1 MEDIQKKSNNTPK
14 KSNEITIGFGGA
26 AGDGLDKS
34 GNLLARVIN
43 RLGLHAISYNSF
55 QSLIRGGH
63 TFLKLRISERK
74 EMCYGDHFNVL
85 LAMNQDSIERHAPDV
100 ESGGAIIFNSDKV
113 SCDSSFLQDNVQI
126 VPLSFK
132 ALTTD
137 MGKLI
142 PIMQNT
148 MILGALLY
156 LVNLEF
162 KTLEKVL
169 SDIFKL
175 KGQEII
181 DQNINV
187 ARVGYETA
195 LEHFG
200 SAKIN
205 IDWNFT
211 HTSKPFYSGNTA
223 MALGAVTAGLKFY
236 AAYPMSPATNILH
249 WLVTNSERCGVL
261 VKQAEDEI
269 AVINLAIGA
278 GYAGVR
284 SMCATSGGGFAL
296 MTEAIG
302 EAAIFETPVVIIN
315 VQRGGPSTGLPTKTE
330 QGDLNQAMGASQGDF
345 PKVILAPKSSTDCF
359 HIVGEALNLA
369 EQYQLPVIIL
379 SDLLLGENYE
389 TIEPGSWSNEVE
401 IKRGELIEE
410 VPQSMKEKDGFKR
423 YTFTPS
429 GISPRPLIGSEG
441 MAYVT
446 ASDDH
451 DEDGVIISDVFTNK
465 AIRRKINEKRMRK
478 LDGVLRELEPPQ
490 LEGPEDAEVTLI
502 GWGSTWGAIRE
513 SIAQLEA
520 EGITANQLHFRY
532 LFPFHSKEA
541 LQILNKCKKTIVVEL
556 NATGQFAR
564 HLKAETGFSSTDAIL
579 KYDGEP
585 LEPRMITNRVMG
597 ILNGEPLDLNVT
609 ITEAREMAYHYIR
622 VHMKDKLRP
631 SEITK
636 TSQNRYGEPV
646 WILDLNERKSGEL
659 KGKLTIGVET
669 GSTHKWD
676 PILQEQNN

>member
-1 MEDIQKKSNNTPK
+1 MENIQEKSSNLPK
-14 KSNEITIGFGGA
+14 ISNEITVGFGGA

-43 RLGLHAISYNSF
+43 RLGLYTISYNSF

-74 EMCYGDHFNVL
+74 ELCYGDHFNAF
-85 LAMNQDSIERHAPDV
+85 LAMNQDSIERHAPAV
-100 ESGGAIIFNSDKV
+100 EPGGVIIFNSDKV
-113 SCDSSFLQDNVQI
+113 TCDISFLQENVYVI
-126 VPLSFK
+126 PLSFK
-132 ALTTD
+132 ELTSE

-148 MILGALLY
+148 MMLGSLFY
-156 LVNLEF
+156 LVNLDF
-162 KTLEKVL
+162 KTLEEVL
-169 SDIFKL
+169 RDIFKH

-187 ARVGYETA
+187 ARIGYETT
-195 LEHFG
+195 LENFD
-200 SAKIN
+200 SSKIN

-211 HTSKPFYSGNTA
+211 HISKPFYSGNTA
-223 MALGAVTAGLKFY
+223 MALGAVAAGLKFY
-236 AAYPMSPATNILH
+236 AAYPMSPASNILH
-249 WLVTNSERCGVL
+249 WLVANSERCGVV

-269 AVINLAIGA
+269 AVVNLAIGA

-302 EAAIFETPVVIIN
+302 EAGMLEAPVVIVN

-330 QGDLNQAMGASQGDF
+330 QGDLNQAIGASQGDF
-345 PKVILAPKSSTDCF
+345 PKVIMAPKSTIDCY
-359 HIVGEALNLA
+359 HIVGEALNIA

-379 SDLLLGENYE
+379 SDLLMGENYE
-389 TIEPGSWSNEVE
+389 TIETGSWSHDVI
-401 IKRGELIEE
+401 IKRGELLEE
-410 VPQSMKEKDGFKR
+410 APPSMKDKDGFKR
-423 YTFTPS
+423 YSFTSS

-441 MAYVT
+441 MVYVAAT
-446 ASDDH
+446 DDH
-451 DEDGVIISDVFTNK
+451 DEDGVIISDVFTNT

-478 LDGVLRELEPPQ
+478 LDGVLNEFEPPQ

-502 GWGSTWGAIRE
+502 GWGSTWGVIRE
-513 SIAQLEA
+513 TIEQLESK
-520 EGITANQLHFRY
+520 GINANQLHFRY
-532 LFPFHSKEA
+532 LLPFHSKEA
-541 LQILNKCKKTIVVEL
+541 LQILNKCKTTIVVEV

-564 HLKAETGFSSTDAIL
+564 HLKAETGFSCSDTIL

-585 LEPRMITNRVMG
+585 FEPKMITQRVAG

-609 ITEAREMAYHYIR
+609 QDEAREMAYHYIR
-622 VHMKDKLRP
+622 VHIKDKLRP
-631 SEITK
+631 SKIIQV
-636 TSQNRYGEPV
+636 SQNGYGEPV
-646 WILDLNERKSGEL
+646 WVLDLSERNNGEV

-669 GSTHKWD
+669 GSTYKWD
-676 PILQEQNN
+676 PTN

>member
-1 MEDIQKKSNNTPK
+1 MENKQKKTNNLPNN
-14 KSNEITIGFGGA
+14 SHEITVGFGGA

-43 RLGLHAISYNSF
+43 RHGLHAISYNSF

-63 TFLKLRISERK
+63 TFLKLRISEKK
-74 EMCYGDHFNVL
+74 EMCYGDHFKVL
-85 LAMNQDSIERHAPDV
+85 VAMNQDSIERHAPAV
-100 ESGGAIIFNSDKV
+100 ESGGVIIFNSDKV
-113 SCDSSFLQDNVQI
+113 TCDSSFLQENVQI

-132 ALTTD
+132 ELTSEL
-137 MGKLI
+137 GKLI

-148 MILGALLY
+148 MLLGSLLY
-156 LVNLEF
+156 LISLDF
-162 KTLEKVL
+162 KTLEQVL
-169 SDIFKL
+169 ADIFSK

-181 DQNINV
+181 DQNISV

-195 LEHFG
+195 QDHFA

-211 HTSKPFYSGNTA
+211 YISKPFYSGNSA
-223 MALGAVTAGLKFY
+223 MALGAVAAGLKFY

-269 AVINLAIGA
+269 AVVCLAIGA
-278 GYAGVR
+278 GHAGVR

-302 EAAIFETPVVIIN
+302 EAAMLETPVVIIN

-330 QGDLNQAMGASQGDF
+330 QGDLNQAIGASQGDF
-345 PKVILAPKSSTDCF
+345 PRVILAPKSTTDCY
-359 HIVGEALNLA
+359 HIVGEALNIA

-379 SDLLLGENYE
+379 SDLLMGENYE
-389 TIEPGSWSNEVE
+389 TIEPGSWSHKVN
-401 IKRGELIEE
+401 INRGDLIEE
-410 VPQSMKEKDGFKR
+410 IPQSMKEKDGFKR
-423 YTFTPS
+423 YTFTSS

-441 MAYVT
+441 MAYVA

-451 DEDGVIISDVFTNK
+451 DEDGVIISDEFTNT

-478 LDGVLRELEPPQ
+478 LDGVITEFKPPQ

-502 GWGSTWGAIRE
+502 GWGSTWGVIRE
-513 SIAQLEA
+513 AIEQLQVK
-520 EGITANQLHFRY
+520 GIKANQLHFRY
-532 LFPFHSKEA
+532 LLPFHSKEA
-541 LQILNKCKKTIVVEL
+541 FQILNKCKKTIVVEL

-564 HLKAETGFSSTDAIL
+564 HLKAEAGFSSTDVIL

-585 LEPRMITNRVMG
+585 FEPRMITQRVIA

-609 ITEAREMAYHYIR
+609 QAEAREMAYHYIR
-622 VHMKDKLRP
+622 VHIKNKLRP
-631 SEITK
+631 SKIIQV
-636 TSQNRYGEPV
+636 SQNGYGEPV
-646 WILDLNERKSGEL
+646 WVLDLIERINGEL

-669 GSTHKWD
+669 GSTYKWD
-676 PILQEQNN
+676 PTSKEQK

>member
-1 MEDIQKKSNNTPK
+1 MGKIKEKSSNLPK
-14 KSNEITIGFGGA
+14 NSNEITVGFGGA

-43 RLGLHAISYNSF
+43 RLGLYAISYNSY

-74 EMCYGDHFNVL
+74 EMCFGDHFKVL
-85 LAMNQDSIERHAPDV
+85 LAMNQDSIERHAPAV
-100 ESGGAIIFNSDKV
+100 EPGGVIIFNSDKV
-113 SCDSSFLQDNVQI
+113 TCDSSFLQENVNV

-132 ALTTD
+132 ELTSE
-137 MGKLI
+137 MGRLI

-148 MILGALLY
+148 MILGALFY
-156 LVNLEF
+156 LVNLDF
-162 KTLEKVL
+162 KTLEQVL
-169 SDIFKL
+169 RDIFEQ

-187 ARVGYETA
+187 ARIGYETA
-195 LEHFG
+195 LEHFT
-200 SAKIN
+200 SSKIN
-205 IDWNFT
+205 INWNFT
-211 HTSKPFYSGNTA
+211 HISKPFYSGNTA
-223 MALGAVTAGLKFY
+223 MALGAVAAGLKFY
-236 AAYPMSPATNILH
+236 AAYPMSPASNILH

-269 AVINLAIGA
+269 AVVNLAIGA
-278 GYAGVR
+278 GHAGVR

-302 EAAIFETPVVIIN
+302 EAGMLETPVVIVN

-330 QGDLNQAMGASQGDF
+330 QGDLNQAIGASQGDF
-345 PKVILAPKSSTDCF
+345 PKVIMAPKSSTDCY
-359 HIVGEALNLA
+359 HIVGEALNIA

-379 SDLLLGENYE
+379 SDLLMGENYE
-389 TIEPGSWSNEVE
+389 TIEPGSWSHEVN
-401 IKRGELIEE
+401 INRGDLLEE
-410 VPQSMKEKDGFKR
+410 VPQFMKEKDGFKR
-423 YTFTPS
+423 YTFTSS

-441 MAYVT
+441 MAYVAAT
-446 ASDDH
+446 DDH
-451 DEDGVIISDVFTNK
+451 DEDGVIISDVFTNT

-478 LDGVLRELEPPQ
+478 LDGVLNELEPPQ

-502 GWGSTWGAIRE
+502 GWGSTWGVLRE
-513 SIAQLEA
+513 TIEQLEA
-520 EGITANQLHFRY
+520 EGIKANQLNFRY
-532 LFPFHSKEA
+532 LLPFHSKEA

-564 HLKAETGFSSTDAIL
+564 HLKAETGFSCTDTIL

-585 LEPRMITNRVMG
+585 FEPRMITQRVVD

-609 ITEAREMAYHYIR
+609 QTEAYDMAYHYIR
-622 VHMKDKLRP
+622 VHFKDKLRP
-631 SEITK
+631 SKIIQV
-636 TSQNRYGEPV
+636 SQNGYGEPV
-646 WILDLNERKSGEL
+646 WVLDLIERNNGEL
-659 KGKLTIGVET
+659 QGKLTIGVET

-676 PILQEQNN
+676 PTN

>member
-1 MEDIQKKSNNTPK
+1 MEKTQENSSHQPK
-14 KSNEITIGFGGA
+14 KSNEITVGFGGA

-63 TFLKLRISERK
+63 TFLKLRVSERK
-74 EMCYGDHFNVL
+74 ELCFGDHFNVL
-85 LAMNQDSIERHAPDV
+85 LAMNQDSIERHAPVV
-100 ESGGAIIFNSDKV
+100 EPGGVIIFNSDKV
-113 SCDSSFLQDNVQI
+113 TCDTSFLQDNVHVI
-126 VPLSFK
+126 PLSFK
-132 ALTTD
+132 ELTSE

-156 LVNLEF
+156 LVNLDF
-162 KTLEKVL
+162 KTLEQVL
-169 SDIFKL
+169 KDIFKL

-181 DQNINV
+181 DQNISV
-187 ARVGYETA
+187 ARIGYETA
-195 LEHFG
+195 LEDFA

-211 HTSKPFYSGNTA
+211 HISKPFYSGNTA
-223 MALGAVTAGLKFY
+223 MALGAVAAGLKFY

-249 WLVTNSERCGVL
+249 WLVTNSERCGVV

-269 AVINLAIGA
+269 AVVNLAIGA

-284 SMCATSGGGFAL
+284 AMCATSGGGFAL

-302 EAAIFETPVVIIN
+302 EAGMFETPVVIIN

-330 QGDLNQAMGASQGDF
+330 QGDLNQAIGASQGDF
-345 PKVILAPKSSTDCF
+345 PKVIMAPKSSTDCF
-359 HIVGEALNLA
+359 HIVGEALNIA

-389 TIEPGSWSNEVE
+389 TIEPGSWSHEVN
-401 IKRGELIEE
+401 IDRGELLEE
-410 VPQSMKEKDGFKR
+410 IPQSMKEKDGFKR
-423 YTFTPS
+423 YTFTSS

-451 DEDGVIISDVFTNK
+451 DEDGVIISDVFTNS

-478 LDGVLRELEPPQ
+478 MDGVLKQLEPPQ

-502 GWGSTWGAIRE
+502 GWGSTWGVISE
-513 SIAQLEA
+513 TIEQLEV
-520 EGITANQLHFRY
+520 EGISANQINFRY
-532 LFPFHSKEA
+532 LLPFHAKEA

-564 HLKAETGFSSTDAIL
+564 HLKAETGFSSTDTIL

-585 LEPRMITNRVMG
+585 FEPKMLTQRVIA

-609 ITEAREMAYHYIR
+609 QSEAREMAYHYIR
-622 VHMKDKLRP
+622 VHLKDKLRP
-631 SEITK
+631 LKIIQV
-636 TSQNRYGEPV
+636 SQNGYGEPV
-646 WILDLNERKSGEL
+646 WVLDLNEKNSGEL

-676 PILQEQNN
+676 PTD

>member
-1 MEDIQKKSNNTPK
+1 MENIQEKSGNLPK
-14 KSNEITIGFGGA
+14 ISNEITVGFGGA

-43 RLGLHAISYNSF
+43 RLGLYAISYNSF

-74 EMCYGDHFNVL
+74 ELCYGDHLNAF
-85 LAMNQDSIERHAPDV
+85 LAMNQDSIERHAPAV
-100 ESGGAIIFNSDKV
+100 ESGGVIIFNSDRV
-113 SCDSSFLQDNVQI
+113 TCDISFLQENVHVI
-126 VPLSFK
+126 PLSFK
-132 ALTTD
+132 ELTSD

-148 MILGALLY
+148 MMLGSLFY
-156 LVNLEF
+156 LVNLDF
-162 KTLEKVL
+162 KTLEEVL
-169 SDIFKL
+169 RDIFKH

-181 DQNINV
+181 DQNIHV
-187 ARVGYETA
+187 ARIGYETT
-195 LEHFG
+195 LENFD
-200 SAKIN
+200 SSKIN

-211 HTSKPFYSGNTA
+211 HISKPFYSGNTA
-223 MALGAVTAGLKFY
+223 MALGAVAAGLKFY
-236 AAYPMSPATNILH
+236 AAYPMSPASNILH
-249 WLVTNSERCGVL
+249 WLVANSERCGVV

-269 AVINLAIGA
+269 AVVNLAIGA

-302 EAAIFETPVVIIN
+302 EAGMIEAPVVIVN

-330 QGDLNQAMGASQGDF
+330 QGDLNQAIGASQGDF
-345 PKVILAPKSSTDCF
+345 PKVIMAPKSTIDCY
-359 HIVGEALNLA
+359 HIVGEALNIA

-379 SDLLLGENYE
+379 SDLLIGENYE
-389 TIEPGSWSNEVE
+389 TIQTGSWSHDVK
-401 IKRGELIEE
+401 IKRGELLEE
-410 VPQSMKEKDGFKR
+410 VPQSMKDKDGFKR
-423 YTFTPS
+423 YAFTSS

-441 MAYVT
+441 MVYVAAT
-446 ASDDH
+446 DDH
-451 DEDGVIISDVFTNK
+451 DEDGVIISDVFTNT

-478 LDGVLRELEPPQ
+478 LDGVLNEFDPPQ
-490 LEGPEDAEVTLI
+490 LEGSEDAEVTLI
-502 GWGSTWGAIRE
+502 GWGSTWGVIHE
-513 SIAQLEA
+513 TIEQLES
-520 EGITANQLHFRY
+520 EGINANQLHFRY
-532 LFPFHSKEA
+532 LLPFHSKEA
-541 LQILNKCKKTIVVEL
+541 LQILNKCKKTIVVEV

-564 HLKAETGFSSTDAIL
+564 HLKAETGFSCTDIIL

-585 LEPRMITNRVMG
+585 FEPKIITQRVVG

-609 ITEAREMAYHYIR
+609 QDEAREMAYHYIR
-622 VHMKDKLRP
+622 VHIKDKLRP
-631 SEITK
+631 SKIIQV
-636 TSQNRYGEPV
+636 SQNGYGEPV
-646 WILDLNERKSGEL
+646 WVLDLTEKNNGEL

-676 PILQEQNN
+676 PAN

>member
-1 MEDIQKKSNNTPK
+1 MENIQEKSGNK
-14 KSNEITIGFGGA
+14 LKQSNEITVGFGGA

-43 RLGLHAISYNSF
+43 RLGLHAISYNSY

-63 TFLKLRISERK
+63 TFLKLRVSERK
-74 EMCYGDHFNVL
+74 EMCFGDHFNVL
-85 LAMNQDSIERHAPDV
+85 LAMNQDSIERHAPAV
-100 ESGGAIIFNSDKV
+100 EPGGVIIFNSDKV
-113 SCDSSFLQDNVQI
+113 TCDSSFLQENVHV

-132 ALTTD
+132 ELTSD
-137 MGKLI
+137 MDKLI

-156 LVNLEF
+156 LVNLDF

-169 SDIFKL
+169 QDIFEL

-181 DQNINV
+181 DQNISV
-187 ARVGYETA
+187 ARIGYETA
-195 LEHFG
+195 LEHFD
-200 SAKIN
+200 SARIN

-211 HTSKPFYSGNTA
+211 HISKPFYSGNTA
-223 MALGAVTAGLKFY
+223 MALGAVVAGLKFY

-269 AVINLAIGA
+269 AVVNLAIGA

-302 EAAIFETPVVIIN
+302 EAGIFETPVVIIN

-330 QGDLNQAMGASQGDF
+330 QGDLNQAIGASQGDF
-345 PKVILAPKSSTDCF
+345 PKVIMAPKSSTDCY
-359 HIVGEALNLA
+359 HIVGEALNIA

-379 SDLLLGENYE
+379 SDLLMGENYE
-389 TIEPGSWSNEVE
+389 TIEPGSWSHEVD
-401 IKRGELIEE
+401 INRGDLVEE
-410 VPQSMKEKDGFKR
+410 VPKSMKEKDGFKR
-423 YTFTPS
+423 YTFTSS

-441 MAYVT
+441 MEYVT

-451 DEDGVIISDVFTNK
+451 DEDGVIISDVFTNT

-478 LDGVLRELEPPQ
+478 LDGVLNELEPPQ
-490 LEGPEDAEVTLI
+490 LEGPGDAEVTLI
-502 GWGSTWGAIRE
+502 GWGSTWGVIHE
-513 SIAQLEA
+513 TIEQLDTA
-520 EGITANQLHFRY
+520 GIIANQLHFRH
-532 LFPFHSKEA
+532 LLPFHSKEA

-564 HLKAETGFSSTDAIL
+564 HLKAETGFSSTDTIL

-585 LEPRMITNRVMG
+585 FEPRMITQRVVG

-609 ITEAREMAYHYIR
+609 QTEASEMAYHYIR

-631 SEITK
+631 SKIIQV
-636 TSQNRYGEPV
+636 SQNGYGEPV
-646 WILDLNERKSGEL
+646 WVLDLIEKNNGEL

-676 PILQEQNN
+676 PSNHE

>member
-1 MEDIQKKSNNTPK
+1 MGKKEVKSNNMPK
-14 KSNEITIGFGGA
+14 KYNEITVGFGGA

-43 RLGLHAISYNSF
+43 RLGLYAISYNSF

-74 EMCYGDHFNVL
+74 EMCFGDNFNVL
-85 LAMNQDSIERHAPDV
+85 LAMNQDSIERHAPAV
-100 ESGGAIIFNSDKV
+100 EPGGVIIFNSDKV
-113 SCDSSFLQDNVQI
+113 TCDSSLLQENIHI

-132 ALTTD
+132 KLTSE

-148 MILGALLY
+148 MILGSLLY
-156 LVNLEF
+156 LMNIDF
-162 KTLEKVL
+162 KTLEQVL
-169 SDIFKL
+169 RDIFKQ
-175 KGQEII
+175 KGQGII

-187 ARVGYETA
+187 ARIGYETA
-195 LEHFG
+195 LEDFA

-211 HTSKPFYSGNTA
+211 HISKPFYSGNTA
-223 MALGAVTAGLKFY
+223 MALGAVAAGLKFY

-249 WLVTNSERCGVL
+249 WLVANSERCGVL

-269 AVINLAIGA
+269 AVANLAIGA

-302 EAAIFETPVVIIN
+302 EAGILETPVVFIN

-330 QGDLNQAMGASQGDF
+330 QGDLNQAIGASQGDF
-345 PKVILAPKSSTDCF
+345 PKVIMAPKSSTDCY
-359 HIVGEALNLA
+359 HIAGEALNIA

-379 SDLLLGENYE
+379 SDLLMGENFE
-389 TIEPGSWSNEVE
+389 TIEPGSWSHEFN
-401 IKRGELIEE
+401 IKRGDILEE
-410 VPQSMKEKDGFKR
+410 IPQSMKEKDGFKR
-423 YTFTPS
+423 FTFTPS

-441 MAYVT
+441 MAYVAAT
-446 ASDDH
+446 DDH
-451 DEDGVIISDVFTNK
+451 DEDGVIISDVFTNT
-465 AIRRKINEKRMRK
+465 AIRRKVNEKRMRK
-478 LDGVLRELEPPQ
+478 LDGVLDELEPPQ

-502 GWGSTWGAIRE
+502 GWGSTWGVIRE
-513 SIAQLEA
+513 TIEQLEA
-520 EGITANQLHFRY
+520 QGIKANQLHFSY
-532 LFPFHSKEA
+532 LLPFHSKEA
-541 LQILNKCKKTIVVEL
+541 LQILNKCNKTIVVEL

-564 HLKAETGFSSTDAIL
+564 HLKAETGFSITDTIL

-585 LEPRMITNRVMG
+585 FEPRMITQRAVA

-609 ITEAREMAYHYIR
+609 ETEAREMAYHYIR
-622 VHMKDKLRP
+622 VHLKDKLRP
-631 SEITK
+631 SKIIEV
-636 TSQNRYGEPV
+636 SQNGYGESV
-646 WILDLNERKSGEL
+646 WVLDLIERNNGEM

-676 PILQEQNN
+676 PTN